1 MVTGRARRAPM
12 IFDSMRRHLAQELP
26 EPLLATV
33 DLSIKD
39 RVRLLRLPN
48 MIHEK
53 SGLYKVILNAVE
65 IERLTPREIRDLARE
80 PRPLRSTDET
90 GLVSRNHIDANP
102 PGMELFQRVRRQAAR
117 LARKP
122 FVYRFHRPDDL
133 SRTDFPCAGMQK
145 IWESHIEAGSRNNC
159 AIRLASE
166 FRLLGLTSDEIK
178 ARLCSGMIET
188 ASNCR
193 RSNGAALC
201 VRHFKAAF
209 PIATVASTRLCG
221 ATGYAPAPLT
231 GRT

>member
-1 MVTGRARRAPM
+1 MVSGRARRAPM

-122 FVYRFHRPDDL
+122 FVYRFHRPDDSVTHRL
-133 SRTDFPCAGMQK
+133 PMRRDAENLGK
-145 IWESHIEAGSRNNC
+145 SHRGWVLEITAQLDSLRNF
-159 AIRLASE
+159 AYW
-166 FRLLGLTSDEIK
+166 D
-178 ARLCSGMIET
+178 
-188 ASNCR
+188 
-193 RSNGAALC
+193 
-201 VRHFKAAF
+201 
-209 PIATVASTRLCG
+209 
-221 ATGYAPAPLT
+221 
-231 GRT
+231 